1 MTDFLYTTQE
11 EIESRRRQL
20 RQQRRFKI
28 LRGVWQTLAIGGIA
42 SGVIWLITLPF
53 WVIRSPQQIQVQGNE
68 MLTTQTIQS
77 LLPIAYPQSL
87 LEVKPKSIA
96 QALQAQAP
104 IAGVEV
110 SRHLFPPGLTIQVQE
125 RRPVAIAYP
134 PTGRNIPPASQPERS
149 VAFDPNRSVGLLD
162 ETGLWIPIESYVD
175 LEQFL
180 ELPDLKVTGVQRQYR
195 SQWVELYQ
203 AISRSPIQITEIDWR
218 EPTNLI
224 LTTELGEVHLGPYSS
239 KIHQQLQ
246 VLDQMRQ
253 LPESIDPQQ
262 IDYLDLRN
270 PASPLIELVQPTQ
283 LPPALPPQ
291 PAM

>member
-11 EIESRRRQL
+11 EIESRRKQL

-28 LRGVWQTLAIGGIA
+28 LRGMWQTLAIGGIA
-42 SGVIWLITLPF
+42 GSAIWLITLPF
-53 WVIRSPQQIQVQGNE
+53 WVIRGPQQIQVQGNE
-68 MLTTQTIQS
+68 LLTTQTIQS

-87 LEVKPKSIA
+87 LEVKPQSIA

-104 IAGVEV
+104 ITDVEV

-134 PTGRNIPPASQPERS
+134 PAGLNGSPGNQTERS
-149 VAFDPNRSVGLLD
+149 AAFDPNQSVGLLD

-180 ELPDLKVTGVQRQYR
+180 ELPDLRVIGIRQQYR

-203 AISRSPIQITEIDWR
+203 AVSRSPVQIDEIDWR

-224 LTTELGEVHLGPYSS
+224 LKTELGEVHLGPYSS
-239 KIHQQLQ
+239 KIHQQLE

-253 LPESIDPQQ
+253 LPENVDPEQ

-270 PASPLIELVQPTQ
+270 PLSPLIELMRSTQPSTYSTQ
-283 LPPALPPQ
+283 PI
-291 PAM
+291 M